1 MCWGVPARVVEVKGL
16 EAIVDFGGGVRRRV
30 LVGVSEVRAGDVV
43 VVHAGVIIGKMRTEE
58 ALAVLEVYAEL
69 SAELAT
75 DGSSPEEVE
84 GVAKKKMEELR
95 RSLGI

>member
-30 LVGVSEVRAGDVV
+30 LVGVSGVREGDVV
-43 VVHAGVIIGKMRTEE
+43 VVHAGVIIGKVRTEE
-58 ALAVLEVYAEL
+58 ALAMLEVYAKL

-75 DGSSPEEVE
+75 DSSSPEEVE
-84 GVAKKKMEELR
+84 RIAKKIVKELR
-95 RSLGI
+95 HSLGL